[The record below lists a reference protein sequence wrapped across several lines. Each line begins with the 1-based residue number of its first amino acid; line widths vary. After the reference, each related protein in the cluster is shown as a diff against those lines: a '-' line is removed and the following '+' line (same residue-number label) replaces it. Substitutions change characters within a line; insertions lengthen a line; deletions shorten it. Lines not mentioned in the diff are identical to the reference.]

1 MKNFNLYFNKLLEF
15 SKVCNVSV
23 YLENGVS
30 LKEKD
35 SSIELGEFDPRGR
48 VISLNSKN
56 PEPVQIATFL
66 HELGHFYDH
75 MKDPKFSNSKKLN
88 KAYSSYIREKPV
100 TAEEKKK
107 IIECERRAWFYGKV
121 IAKILNIP
129 LGKWYDKERSCGMGF
144 YRSIPVKDSQ

>member
-75 MKDPKFSNSKKLN
+75 MKDPKFSNISMKLGGRYFFYLN
-88 KAYSSYIREKPV
+88 NSSIYAKDTNQISIRQNLP
-100 TAEEKKK
+100 
-107 IIECERRAWFYGKV
+107 
-121 IAKILNIP
+121 N
-129 LGKWYDKERSCGMGF
+129 RS
-144 YRSIPVKDSQ
+144 